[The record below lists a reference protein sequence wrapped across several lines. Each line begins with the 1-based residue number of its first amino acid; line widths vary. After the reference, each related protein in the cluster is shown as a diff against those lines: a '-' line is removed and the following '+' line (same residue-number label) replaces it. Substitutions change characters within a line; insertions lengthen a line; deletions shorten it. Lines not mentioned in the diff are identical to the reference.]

1 MLSCSTVFIASL
13 LFCKVLA
20 VPYNPTGQD
29 SASEGSRKNLP
40 SLVLPVIDAQD
51 INAKLDPIGVSNS
64 NRTARFFGLTTGS
77 SGNNLQ
83 LGLSF
88 IVPFLNIPFSGLS
101 GLQSLGNYPNTY
113 GTTPAYGTSTSSL
126 LGINSGGIILAVVIG
141 LAAIVLI
148 PLFIYSFTGLNTS
161 PFGRSDNIQDML
173 SNLAGTVDDALQQ
186 YNIDAP
192 SCLQRAICTQ
202 VKSSNKR
209 MSDGNGGS
217 FEKIIDGLT
226 TNPYLSGL
234 LEGTRVEEAVNSA
247 RKAGTPCSA
256 YFARCPYN
264 IDVISRAL
272 SLYAAQYGQKYAA
285 DYFSNDV
292 PDL

>member
-161 PFGRSDNIQDML
+161 PFGRSTLLFCYQNEQ
-173 SNLAGTVDDALQQ
+173 
-186 YNIDAP
+186 
-192 SCLQRAICTQ
+192 
-202 VKSSNKR
+202 
-209 MSDGNGGS
+209 S
-217 FEKIIDGLT
+217 FEEKNA
-226 TNPYLSGL
+226 TNNSLSFFKNL
-234 LEGTRVEEAVNSA
+234 Q
-247 RKAGTPCSA
+247 
-256 YFARCPYN
+256 
-264 IDVISRAL
+264 I
-272 SLYAAQYGQKYAA
+272 
-285 DYFSNDV
+285 FSN
-292 PDL
+292 